1 MTENYEYKTVSLN
14 RKNKGLYG
22 FWTVRLTTRATMAMD
37 KLAKEGWELTG
48 TTHDLFGNP
57 RVLTFRKVVRR

>member
-14 RKNKGLYG
+14 RKNKELYSI
-22 FWTVRLTTRATMAMD
+22 WTVRLTTRATMAMD
-37 KLAKEGWELTG
+37 KLAKEGWELTS

-57 RVLTFRKVVRR
+57 RVLTFRKVTAR